1 MALIAPIVE
10 SIIRRRPILG
20 EAIARGIINYGA
32 LAALLLPEVEK
43 TAGNKVKHATVMM
56 ALRRLREKRGR
67 VILKDI
73 PLDTTS
79 SIIIQ
84 EDLVEITVEKNRAT
98 MGVAKSLFEKAC
110 RDFLT
115 VTQGVYEVTYIL
127 KQHHKKEFINLF
139 KKEDIVM
146 VIDHLSSVTITLPL
160 EMLHTPGF
168 FSFITKEMAWENINI
183 IEIVSTLK
191 ELTFIVK
198 ADDASRVFTTIKRLM
213 GGGA

>member
-1 MALIAPIVE
+1 MTLIAPIVE
-10 SIIRRRPILG
+10 NIIRRRPILY
-20 EAIARGIINYGA
+20 EAIARGVINYSA

-67 VILKDI
+67 IIMKDI
-73 PLDTTS
+73 PLNTTS

-98 MGVAKSLFEKAC
+98 MGVAKSLFEKAG

-115 VTQGVYEVTYIL
+115 VTQGVYEVMYII

-139 KKEDIVM
+139 KKEDIIM

-160 EMLHTPGF
+160 EMLNTPGF
-168 FSFITKEMAWENINI
+168 FSFITQEMTWENINI
-183 IEIVSTLK
+183 IEVVSTLK
-191 ELTFIVK
+191 ELTFIVRS
-198 ADDASRVFTTIKRLM
+198 DDASRVFATIKRMM
-213 GGGA
+213 GK

>member
-1 MALIAPIVE
+1 MTLIAPIVE
-10 SIIRRRPILG
+10 NIIRRRPILY
-20 EAIARGIINYGA
+20 EAIARGVINYSA

-67 VILKDI
+67 IIMKDI
-73 PLDTTS
+73 PLNTTS

-98 MGVAKSLFEKAC
+98 MGVAKSLFEKAG

-115 VTQGVYEVTYIL
+115 VTQGVYEVMYII

-139 KKEDIVM
+139 KKEDIIM

-160 EMLHTPGF
+160 EMLNTPGF
-168 FSFITKEMAWENINI
+168 FSFITQEMTWENINI
-183 IEIVSTLK
+183 IEVVSTLK
-191 ELTFIVK
+191 ELTFIVRS
-198 ADDASRVFTTIKRLM
+198 DDASRVFATIKRLM
-213 GGGA
+213 GK